1 MPQIRFGG
9 GWWIFFCSHTTLKD
23 QLSILLRRLRNQ
35 HRGTSSF
42 ARRQPPIQPVLDA
55 LISTPYCMHVYC
67 TAFFEKI
74 KYIFIDCR
82 NCRLFDGGAG
92 SGRPAVYLHSRYTNC
107 SLSTKKQLCHAELL
121 FSISFQIQSQR
132 GNHSSKNRP
141 LRHRGQVLSEPQ
153 VLLPPAAAAA
163 GTHLPAP
170 RPLPPGAF
178 RPM

>member
-1 MPQIRFGG
+1 MRISCGSKLRCCCFFVFFMPPIKFGG

-55 LISTPYCMHVYC
+55 LISTPYCMHIHC

-82 NCRLFDGGAG
+82 NWWFLIGGQG
-92 SGRPAVYLHSRYTNC
+92 SGRPTMYFYSRYRNC
-107 SLSTKKQLCHAELL
+107 PLTIKKLLCGCRAA
-121 FSISFQIQSQR
+121 FCDQFP
-132 GNHSSKNRP
+132 NPKSK
-141 LRHRGQVLSEPQ
+141 GKS
-153 VLLPPAAAAA
+153 
-163 GTHLPAP
+163 
-170 RPLPPGAF
+170 
-178 RPM
+178 